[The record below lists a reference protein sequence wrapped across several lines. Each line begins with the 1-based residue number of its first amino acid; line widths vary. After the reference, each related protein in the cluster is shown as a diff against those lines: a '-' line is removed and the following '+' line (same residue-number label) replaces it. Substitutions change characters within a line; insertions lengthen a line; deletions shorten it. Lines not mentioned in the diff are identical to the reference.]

1 MAYQSKCPSL
11 AAGGTLVKRNGKR
24 IRRDAETGTLV
35 ASTPTETPSRP
46 TEPEGEVTIPTEW
59 FMENWGLNDW
69 NERGWHGGGQ
79 IPIRNLKQKTRPSKA
94 RHHTTRKAH
103 PSLLKVR

>member
-11 AAGGTLVKRNGKR
+11 AAGGTLVKRDGTR
-24 IRRDAETGTLV
+24 IRKDTETGTLV
-35 ASTPTETPSRP
+35 ASVQQEKRQRP
-46 TEPEGEVTIPTEW
+46 TEPEGQCSLPVEF

-69 NERGWHGGGQ
+69 NERGWNGGGQ